1 MFQFPFKEGND
12 YLYATSRFK
21 LKNTFLYF
29 VIVIF
34 LPVAAIG
41 QLHQIKAFP
50 LSAVRLLEGPFK
62 SAQETDKKYM
72 LALEPDRLLAPYL
85 LEAGMT
91 PKAKPYGNWE
101 GTGLGGHIG
110 GHYLS
115 ALAKM
120 YAATGDA
127 AMLQRLHY
135 MIDELE
141 QCQQKNGDG
150 YVGGVP
156 GSKALWQ
163 EIAAGKIN
171 AGSFSLNDKWVPWYN
186 IHKLYAGLV
195 DAYRIGGNQKAKAIL
210 VKLSDW
216 CLNVTANLSNAQMQT
231 MLQSEHGGMNEVFA
245 DVAAITADQKYLQLA
260 RRFSHRAILDTL
272 LEQKDALTGMHA
284 NTQIP
289 KVIGFMRVAE
299 VAGDTAWRNVAR
311 FFWNTVTNNR
321 TVSIGGNSVREH
333 FHPTHD
339 FTSMIESREGP
350 ETCNSYNMLKLTKQ
364 LFMAAPAA
372 HYMDY
377 YERTL
382 YNHILSSQ
390 HPQGGFVYF
399 TPMRPRHYRVY
410 SQPQESFWCCVGSGL
425 ENHTQY
431 GEAIYAHNNWD
442 LFINLFIAST
452 LEWKEK
458 GLTLVQQTA
467 FPYEET
473 TRLKLTLQKPQKF
486 SISFRHP
493 GWVKSKK
500 LQLKVNNKTVEY
512 TKDASGYVSVTRQWK
527 TGDVITLQ
535 LPMETSAERLPDG
548 SSWVS
553 FVHGP
558 IVLAAATDTTDL
570 QGLRA
575 DDSRMGHIAHGP
587 LYGIETAP
595 VLISNQQSLTS
606 TIQPVKGASLTF
618 TAASIYPDRYKNLK
632 LVPFFQLHDV
642 RYVIY
647 FPFASREELQ
657 KRKEALQ
664 EREAQQLAL
673 EAQTVDAVA
682 PGEQQPESD
691 HHFKGEKTESGV
703 FRDRHWRHATGWFSY
718 KLKNSKGAARTLRI
732 TYFGGDKDRTF
743 DIFINNTLL
752 QTVKLDGTKGDVFY
766 DVDYTLP
773 SKIVQA
779 AAEILEVKFVAHPQS
794 IAGGIYG
801 VRLLK

>member
-1 MFQFPFKEGND
+1 M
-12 YLYATSRFK
+12 A
-21 LKNTFLYF
+21 FLL
-29 VIVIF
+29 F
-34 LPVAAIG
+34 LPLCLLG
-41 QLHQIKAFP
+41 QLPATKAFH
-50 LSAVRLLEGPFK
+50 LSAVRLLDGPFK
-62 SAQETDKKYM
+62 RAQETDKKYM
-72 LALEPDRLLAPYL
+72 LALNVDRLLAPYL
-85 LEAGMT
+85 VEAGLQ

-101 GTGLGGHIG
+101 STGLGGHIG

-127 AMLQRLHY
+127 EIQQRMHY

-141 QCQQKNGDG
+141 RCQQKGSTG

-156 GSKALWQ
+156 GGKAMWQ
-163 EIAAGKIN
+163 DVAAGKIT

-195 DAYRIGGNQKAKAIL
+195 DAYRIGGSEKAKQIL

-216 CLNVTANLSNAQMQT
+216 SWNLTQNLTDAQMQT

-245 DVAAITADQKYLQLA
+245 DVAAITGDKKYLQLA
-260 RRFSHRAILDTL
+260 SRFSHQAILDPL
-272 LEQKDALTGMHA
+272 LQQKDALTGMHA

-289 KVIGFMRVAE
+289 KVIGYMRVAE
-299 VAGDTAWRNVAR
+299 IANDTAWRNAAR
-311 FFWNTVTNNR
+311 FFWNTVTKNR

-333 FHPTHD
+333 FHPAQD
-339 FTSMIESREGP
+339 FSSIIESREGP

-364 LFMAAPAA
+364 LFMAAPGA

-431 GEAIYAHNNWD
+431 GEAIYAHNNRD
-442 LFINLFIAST
+442 LFVNLFIPST
-452 LEWKEK
+452 LRWKEK
-458 GLTLVQQTA
+458 GLTLVQQTN
-467 FPYEET
+467 FPYDEIT
-473 TRLKLTLQKPQKF
+473 GLKLTLQKPQKF
-486 SISFRHP
+486 SIFFRHP
-493 GWVKSKK
+493 GWVGKGK
-500 LQLKVNNKTVEY
+500 LQIKVNNKSVDFTQ
-512 TKDASGYVSVTRQWK
+512 DASGYVAITREWK
-527 TGDVITLQ
+527 TGDIITLQ

-587 LYGIETAP
+587 LYGIETSP
-595 VLISNQQSLTS
+595 VLITNGQNIGSA
-606 TIQPVKGASLTF
+606 IQPVKGSPLTF
-618 TAASIYPDRYKNLK
+618 TASTIYPDTFRNLK
-632 LVPFFQLHDV
+632 LVPFFQLHDA

-647 FPFASREELQ
+647 FPFASAEELQ
-657 KRKEALQ
+657 KINEAL
-664 EREAQQLAL
+664 RKAEAQKLAL
-673 EAQTVDAVA
+673 EAQTIDAVA

-691 HHFKGEKTESGV
+691 HNFKGEKTESGV

-718 KLKNSKGAARTLRI
+718 DLKNTKGEGRTLSI

-743 DIFINNTLL
+743 DIFVNNTLL
-752 QTVKLDGTKGDVFY
+752 KTVKLDGSKGDAFY
-766 DVDYTLP
+766 DVDYDLTNHL
-773 SKIVQA
+773 SQLSGNSIN
-779 AAEILEVKFVAHPQS
+779 VKFVAHPNS
-794 IAGGIYG
+794 VAGGIYG